1 MAEKPNTQEEKELDQ
16 LIEKFK
22 TDDEYFAHIQRQTV
36 SHILRNKLKEE
47 KTAEDRLI
55 EMVINSR
62 Y

>member
-1 MAEKPNTQEEKELDQ
+1 MAEKPNPQEEKELDQ

-47 KTAEDRLI
+47 KTAEERLI

>member
-1 MAEKPNTQEEKELDQ
+1 MAEKLNPQEEKELDQ

-22 TDDEYFAHIQRQTV
+22 TDDEYNAHIQRQTV
-36 SHILRNKLKEE
+36 TNILRNKSKEK

-55 EMVINSR
+55 EMVTNLR

>member
-1 MAEKPNTQEEKELDQ
+1 MAKKLNPQEEKELDQ

-22 TDDEYFAHIQRQTV
+22 TDDEYNAHIQRQTV
-36 SHILRNKLKEE
+36 TNILRNKSKEK

-55 EMVINSR
+55 EMVINLR

>member
-1 MAEKPNTQEEKELDQ
+1 MAEKLNSQEEKELDQ

-22 TDDEYFAHIQRQTV
+22 TDDEYNAHIQRQTV
-36 SHILRNKLKEE
+36 SHILRHKSKEK

>member
-1 MAEKPNTQEEKELDQ
+1 MAEKLNPQEEKELDQ

-22 TDDEYFAHIQRQTV
+22 TDDEYNAHIQRQTV
-36 SHILRNKLKEE
+36 SHILRNKSKEK

-55 EMVINSR
+55 EMVINLR

>member
-1 MAEKPNTQEEKELDQ
+1 MAEKLNPQEEKELDQ

-22 TDDEYFAHIQRQTV
+22 TDDEYNAHIQRQTV
-36 SHILRNKLKEE
+36 TNILRNKSKGK

-55 EMVINSR
+55 EMVINLR

>member
-1 MAEKPNTQEEKELDQ
+1 MAEKLNPQEEKELDQ

-22 TDDEYFAHIQRQTV
+22 TDDEYNAHIQRQTV
-36 SHILRNKLKEE
+36 TNILRNKSKEK

-55 EMVINSR
+55 EMVINLR

>member
-1 MAEKPNTQEEKELDQ
+1 MAEKPNPQEEKELDQ

>member
-1 MAEKPNTQEEKELDQ
+1 MAEKLNPQEEKDLDQ

-22 TDDEYFAHIQRQTV
+22 TDDEYNAHIQRQTV
-36 SHILRNKLKEE
+36 TNILRNKSKEK

-55 EMVINSR
+55 EMVINLR

>member
-1 MAEKPNTQEEKELDQ
+1 MAEKLNPQEEKELDQ

-22 TDDEYFAHIQRQTV
+22 TDDEYNAHIQRQTV
-36 SHILRNKLKEE
+36 SHILRNKLKEK

-55 EMVINSR
+55 EMVINLR

>member
-1 MAEKPNTQEEKELDQ
+1 MAEKPNPQEKKELDQ

>member
-1 MAEKPNTQEEKELDQ
+1 MAEKLNSQEEKELDQ

-22 TDDEYFAHIQRQTV
+22 TDDEYNAHIQRQTV
-36 SHILRNKLKEE
+36 TNILRNKSKEK

-55 EMVINSR
+55 EMVINLR